1 MQDQSGNINLET
13 ISLQYNMVDGT
24 FTDQLIPDSRTYRT
38 NKVWD
43 ENTRSMKAARKPK
56 HATPRKQVGDPKGER
71 KYLIV

>member
-1 MQDQSGNINLET
+1 
-13 ISLQYNMVDGT
+13 MVDGT